1 MTAEE
6 QENLRSFVEG
16 IAVATI
22 TKPSA
27 RDRQTAPGPSD
38 LADKCDLCVARKI
51 AASLNLGSH
60 TERGFSLK
68 AWLGTAIHEKLERDL
83 PSVYAHAEQEITV
96 DVAEIPGIGLVRG
109 HIDLFLPKRR
119 AAVDWKSTDMKKLK
133 GYRTQAGPSAYV
145 QGMTAPEREEL
156 VRLKAMDR
164 GGLLGEAD
172 IGRMVMLMSRSE
184 EHSGGVPVE
193 YMGQTMLYLYGLR
206 AMGREADYA
215 VLVFIPRDSNNVSD
229 IWVASCAYRPDV
241 AQGVINRA
249 SHLAGLVRSGKVNE
263 LEAHPEC
270 FPCSIRPRLAR

>member
-6 QENLRSFVEG
+6 QKNIRDFVEG

-27 RDRQTAPGPSD
+27 RDKQQAPGPSD

-51 AASLNLGSH
+51 AASLGMGAH

-96 DVAEIPGIGLVRG
+96 EVAQVPGIGLVRG
-109 HIDLFLPKRR
+109 HVDLFLPRKR

-133 GYRTQAGPSAYV
+133 GYQTQAGPGAYV
-145 QGMTAPEREEL
+145 QGMTIQERDEL
-156 VRLKAMDR
+156 KTLKAKDR
-164 GGLLGEAD
+164 AGLLAESEM
-172 IGRMVMLMSRSE
+172 GRLVSLMARSQ
-184 EHSGGVPVE
+184 EHTGGVPQE

-215 VLVFIPRDSNNVSD
+215 VLVFIPRDSNNVTD

-241 AQGVINRA
+241 AQGVLNRA
-249 SHLAGLVRSGKVNE
+249 AHLAKLVRAGKIGE

-270 FPCSIRPRLAR
+270 FPCSIRPRLRG